1 MMGNDRYRDMAAW
14 ISSAVFVV
22 ILLMAGA
29 ALTVCPGSISGR
41 LDQPGWA
48 SDKIAAARRIQ

>member
-1 MMGNDRYRDMAAW
+1 MMGNDRNRDMAAW

-29 ALTVCPGSISGR
+29 ALTVWPGSISGR
-41 LDQPGWA
+41 LDQPG
-48 SDKIAAARRIQ
+48 